1 MDLAVQIKE
10 FFKGEITSAEAD
22 LEKYSRDASLFKI
35 KPQLVVVPQDVE
47 DIKNLV
53 KFVSDHKSE
62 NSDLALTVRS
72 GGTDMTGGALSESII
87 VDVAK
92 HINRLKEIGDDYAV
106 VEPGMFYR
114 DFEKATLKK
123 NLLLPSYPASRE
135 ICTVG

>member
-10 FFKGEITSAEAD
+10 FFKGEITAAEAD

-35 KPQLVVVPQDVE
+35 KPQLVVFPRDVE
-47 DIKNLV
+47 DITGLV
-53 KFVSDHKSE
+53 KFVSDNKSE
-62 NSDLALTVRS
+62 YPGLSLTMRA

-92 HINRLKEIGDDYAV
+92 HINRLKEVGNDYVV

-114 DFEKATLKK
+114 DFEHETLKK

-135 ICTVG
+135 I